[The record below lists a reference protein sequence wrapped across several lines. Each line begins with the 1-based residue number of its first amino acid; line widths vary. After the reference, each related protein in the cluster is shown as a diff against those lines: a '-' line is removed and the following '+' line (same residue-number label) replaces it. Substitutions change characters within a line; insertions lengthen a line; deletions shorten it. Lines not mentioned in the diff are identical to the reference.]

1 MKKMISIAV
10 FAIFVQSLFAQE
22 AKDIQDTKSNIVKL
36 NLFSLP
42 LKNVSVQYERI
53 LNKTIGLNL
62 GIRFMPSSKIPGI
75 NYLTNKVKKAAFM
88 QNAKTS
94 NLAITPEAKFY
105 VGKKGYGNGFYIGSY
120 YRFASFGFANFNL
133 NDEKYEFTRRAAI
146 GKGFISSHSLGMVLG
161 VQWILGKKKNI
172 ILDWTIFGAH
182 YGMSKVNLDA
192 VFNVRLTDEEQAML
206 KKEIDDKNIP
216 LIKNTTTVNANGIR
230 VKISEPWIGLRS
242 AFSIGIGFK

>member
-1 MKKMISIAV
+1 M
-10 FAIFVQSLFAQE
+10 
-22 AKDIQDTKSNIVKL
+22 
-36 NLFSLP
+36 
-42 LKNVSVQYERI
+42 
-53 LNKTIGLNL
+53 
-62 GIRFMPSSKIPGI
+62 
-75 NYLTNKVKKAAFM
+75 
-88 QNAKTS
+88 
-94 NLAITPEAKFY
+94 
-105 VGKKGYGNGFYIGSY
+105 
-120 YRFASFGFANFNL
+120 
-133 NDEKYEFTRRAAI
+133 KYEFTGRTAI